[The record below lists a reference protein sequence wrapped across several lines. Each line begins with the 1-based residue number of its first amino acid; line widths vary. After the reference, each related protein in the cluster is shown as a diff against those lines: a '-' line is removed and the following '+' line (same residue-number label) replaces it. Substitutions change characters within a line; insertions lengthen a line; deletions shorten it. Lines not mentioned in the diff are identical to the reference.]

1 MHHCRTAGVIFIPL
15 WLKAML
21 GGRHHGVSLNIDF
34 WDIFVKLLISFLVP
48 TLIGKALRELV
59 PPVYGFQKKYKKVLS
74 VTSNS
79 MLALIIWQTLSS
91 GRDIIVEA
99 TTGDMLLIIVSTA
112 LVHIFYLIC
121 NTLAVVALRVPLP
134 EAIAAVIMASQK
146 SAPVAV
152 TVITYMTSDTR
163 TQGVIAVPCVIGQ
176 LIQIFIGQPIAH
188 YLADVVARHPAAVT
202 DEV

>member
-1 MHHCRTAGVIFIPL
+1 
-15 WLKAML
+15 ML
-21 GGRHHGVSLNIDF
+21 GGRNHGVSLNIDF

-59 PPVYGFQKKYKKVLS
+59 PAVYAFQKKYKKVLS

-99 TTGDMLLIIVSTA
+99 KTGDMLLIIVSTA